1 MNYKFI
7 QNRFDLKELFTKAT
21 DKEFRDLFQPVIPK
35 IDLTGKIAQV
45 ISAVTE
51 AVTVWLICQSELS
64 NVNKVVAFLLSV
76 IAVIL
81 VVAAIEIGG
90 RKCLQVL
97 TRAIIWKRLTSF
109 WYWVLFLFVL
119 VITGFLFWQ
128 SYALSTK
135 GIDQSF
141 KQSVKAAIT
150 LDDSQLLER
159 HDYFNNQINTKYD
172 NQNKTLSDA
181 FILNSDAKEKAY
193 NSKIDAVNNLIE
205 EHAQN
210 QAKGVKWAKSHFN
223 KQTKIA
229 KDLIIE
235 KESKLSELTTNH
247 TKDLKAVEAARIAA
261 LNKED
266 NRHKKAFE
274 KAESDLD
281 KNHNSE
287 KDNAQFWGSLLSGL
301 VGLMILV
308 AFVCIVITE
317 IFRRGA
323 GIEIDYQE
331 DELPPT
337 LWTIFVEGLSNRT
350 FNVSYKMATK
360 WYVERRDFDFSGTS
374 APTRTIGFHTNNEAS
389 NDLPN
394 TLLNDDSK
402 NSFGDTI
409 CDKTDCNNKFFKR
422 SHNHRF
428 CSDECRFNNWEGET
442 GKPLNFRK
450 KKK

>member
-1 MNYKFI
+1 MQK
-7 QNRFDLKELFTKAT
+7 RFDLKELLTKAT
-21 DKEFRDLFQPVIPK
+21 DENFRNLFQPVIPK

-64 NVNKVVAFLLSV
+64 NVNKAVAFLLSV

-81 VVAAIEIGG
+81 VVAVIEVGG

-109 WYWVLFLFVL
+109 WYWILFLFVL
-119 VITGFLFWQ
+119 AVTGFLFWQ
-128 SYALSTK
+128 SYNLSTK

-141 KQSVKAAIT
+141 KQSVKVAVT

-159 HDYFNNQINTKYD
+159 HDYFNAHINTKYD

-193 NSKIDAVNNLIE
+193 NSKIDAVNNLIN
-205 EHAQN
+205 EHSQN
-210 QAKGVKWAKSHFN
+210 MEKGIKWAQSHFN

-229 KDLIIE
+229 KALITE
-235 KESKLSELTTNH
+235 KEGKLSELTTNH
-247 TKDLKAVEAARIAA
+247 TKDLKAVESARLTA
-261 LNKED
+261 LNKEAD
-266 NRHKKAFE
+266 RHKKAIE
-274 KAESDLD
+274 KAEKALNQ
-281 KNHNSE
+281 NHNSE
-287 KDNAQFWGSLLSGL
+287 KNNAQFWGSLFSGL

-337 LWTIFVEGLSNRT
+337 LWTIFIEGLNNRT
-350 FNVSYKMATK
+350 FNISYNLAQK
-360 WYVERRDFDFSGTS
+360 WYVERKPFEFIGMSV
-374 APTRTIGFHTNNEAS
+374 PTRRIGFQTSINVDNDNRRTNNKGVNENNGGLDYVKQCEYCQ
-389 NDLPN
+389 NDFHPN
-394 TLLNDDSK
+394 SRK
-402 NSFGDTI
+402 
-409 CDKTDCNNKFFKR
+409 
-422 SHNHRF
+422 HRF
-428 CSDECRFNNWEGET
+428 CSNDCRKTAWEEKKGRSLT
-442 GKPLNFRK
+442 PRRK
-450 KKK
+450 KS